1 MPLVL
6 VVTFVFLCVSVCER
20 EREREREDVFVFVFV
35 FVLVWNSKWYKDS
48 IQCGGGYKVRK
59 SNVVLLLVQLL
70 HIFFTAFSSL
80 SLSLSLSLVL

>member
-6 VVTFVFLCVSVCER
+6 VVTFVFVCVSVCV
-20 EREREREDVFVFVFV
+20 REREREDVFVFV

-59 SNVVLLLVQLL
+59 SNVVLLFVQLL

-80 SLSLSLSLVL
+80 SLSLSLVL